1 MHKILLL
8 FILQFAFNIAQA
20 QDPAPTMKVLAT
32 VNIESRFAEIDRMQQ
47 LYVVTDDHT
56 LQKYDN
62 KGILVKTF
70 NENGLGILTSVD
82 VSNPF
87 QPLLYFEEYQTVVVL
102 DRSLSELYRF
112 NLNDL
117 GYVQVD
123 AVGISSDNQVWLYD
137 ANNFMLKKIDSRG
150 AIQKEGPDLSATLR
164 DDFLPRKLIE
174 QEYNIFVNDPD
185 YGILL
190 FDLFGNYQ
198 RTIKILGLEYF
209 QVMHQQIVWMDM
221 DATLHR
227 FHLYSLQE
235 VETDLS
241 ALGLATKN
249 LEQACWAAER
259 LCLRYT
265 DRIVWYEFL

>member
-1 MHKILLL
+1 MHRILLL
-8 FILQFAFNIAQA
+8 FFLHTAINIAAAQA
-20 QDPAPTMKVLAT
+20 PKPTLKVLAT

-56 LQKYDN
+56 VQKYDN
-62 KGILVKTF
+62 KGVLIKTF
-70 NENGLGILTSVD
+70 NENRLGSLTAVD

-123 AVGISSDNQVWLYD
+123 AVGISSDNQIWLYD

-150 AIQKEGPDLSATLR
+150 NIQKEGPDLSATLR

-174 QEYNIFVNDPD
+174 QEYSIFVNDPD
-185 YGILL
+185 YGILV

-198 RTIKILGLEYF
+198 RTLQILGLNYF
-209 QVMHQQIVWMDM
+209 QVMQQQLVWMDSE
-221 DATLHR
+221 ATLHR

-241 ALGLATKN
+241 ALGLATKD
-249 LEQACWAAER
+249 LKQACWAVER
-259 LCLRYT
+259 LCLRYS